1 MLSKIHKD
9 QLVNSAITLSMAVL
23 TGVALYFV
31 SNDIN
36 NTPNAKIEKVK

>member
-31 SNDIN
+31 SNDID
-36 NTPNAKIEKVK
+36 NTLNTNILKVK

>member
-1 MLSKIHKD
+1 MLLKIHND
-9 QLVNSAITLSMAVL
+9 QLVNSVITLSMTVL

-36 NTPNAKIEKVK
+36 NTPDINTVKVK